1 MEIEIGKS
9 YSFEELVKGIA
20 AGKHFIIISVSDR
33 VFGDCVNTVVYYNS
47 FIEMSRFLLD
57 EIIET
62 AKYRASDNK
71 VDLSKNQFCL
81 KNYDSDH
88 ACETIYK
95 TSSLVKEEMKL
106 LIDEVTKCLSGID
119 TKDSKKMLSSIQEQL
134 KLFKIF

>member
-9 YSFEELVKGIA
+9 YSFEQLVKGIA
-20 AGKHFIIISVSDR
+20 AEKHFIISSVSDQA
-33 VFGDCVNTVVYYNS
+33 FSNYENTVVYYNS
-47 FIEMSRFLLD
+47 FIEMSMFLLD
-57 EIIET
+57 EVNEI

-88 ACETIYK
+88 ACDTTYK
-95 TSSLVKEEMKL
+95 TSVLTSEEMLL
-106 LIDEVTKCLSGID
+106 LIDEVTKCLAGIA
-119 TKDSKKMLSSIQEQL
+119 TKGSQKMLASIQEQL